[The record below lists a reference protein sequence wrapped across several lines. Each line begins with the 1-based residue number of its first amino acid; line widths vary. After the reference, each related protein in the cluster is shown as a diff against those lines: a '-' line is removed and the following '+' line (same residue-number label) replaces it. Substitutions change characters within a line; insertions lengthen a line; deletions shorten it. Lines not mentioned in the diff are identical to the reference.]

1 MKLGFIGT
9 GNMAGAIMG
18 GIIKNG
24 VLKPEEIIGS
34 DILEAGREKVHS
46 LYGICVT
53 DDNREAAKAEIVVL
67 SVKPQ
72 YYEQTIAQI
81 RDEITEEQVIVTLA
95 PGKTLEWLQEQFG
108 KEVKIGVPFE
118 VRVSNKEEVYTN
130 TVPKEIVKELALMK
144 AENVASEIPAR
155 NVIVIGADT
164 IVVHEEQILGK
175 PKDEQEAFE
184 MIRSLQGDTHQV
196 YTGVAVLD
204 FDKNGEKTVINHA
217 VETKVSVNPMSTEE
231 IQKYIE
237 SKEPMDKAG
246 AYGIQ
251 GRFSAFIEKIEGDYF
266 NVVGLPVSYVY
277 QVLKELGEV

>member
-1 MKLGFIGT
+1 M
-9 GNMAGAIMG
+9 
-18 GIIKNG
+18 
-24 VLKPEEIIGS
+24 
-34 DILEAGREKVHS
+34 
-46 LYGICVT
+46 
-53 DDNREAAKAEIVVL
+53 
-67 SVKPQ
+67 
-72 YYEQTIAQI
+72 
-81 RDEITEEQVIVTLA
+81 
-95 PGKTLEWLQEQFG
+95 
-108 KEVKIGVPFE
+108 
-118 VRVSNKEEVYTN
+118 
-130 TVPKEIVKELALMK
+130 
-144 AENVASEIPAR
+144 
-155 NVIVIGADT
+155 
-164 IVVHEEQILGK
+164 HEEQILGK

-204 FDKNGEKTVINHA
+204 FDENGEKTVISHA